1 MFFVCV
7 SCFQDYRPDFFRNTE
22 SITNRADIDQ
32 KFYEIGKLPED
43 YADVKDFSNLGQGS
57 EPDKNQVICWKSAEE
72 LEQIKFFP
80 KKLVPYLKDI
90 SKLQGR

>member
-7 SCFQDYRPDFFRNTE
+7 SCFQDYRPDSFKNTE

-43 YADVKDFSNLGQGS
+43 YADVKDFSKDHKFEEVFEKDLGLSKYRDELKNISVKTVNNLI
-57 EPDKNQVICWKSAEE
+57 DF
-72 LEQIKFFP
+72 L
-80 KKLVPYLKDI
+80 KLI
-90 SKLQGR
+90 SK